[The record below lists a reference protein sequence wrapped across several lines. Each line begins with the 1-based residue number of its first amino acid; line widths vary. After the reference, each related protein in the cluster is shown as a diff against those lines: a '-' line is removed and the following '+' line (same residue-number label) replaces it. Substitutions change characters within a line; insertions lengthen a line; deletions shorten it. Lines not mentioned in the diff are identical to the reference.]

1 MRFRTVALLALILL
15 SAKVTHAQSF
25 GVELFNNIMPASG
38 AMGGASIASPQDVQS
53 AIKGNP
59 ATMTQYHGTNFGF
72 GGAWIEP
79 TYNLTVDRPGIPLLF
94 NIQPFTNAKSSSQGI
109 AAGNIGVTQ
118 EICVAGTPVTVGL
131 GLFAGAGAGVDFRH
145 IPESNGTHAT
155 IVSLDIYSG
164 AAVNLTDRLS
174 AGASITLSNATLDGP
189 FVGITGLAF
198 DYGLRGTV
206 GFDYELQRD
215 TTVGAFWK
223 TKIGYTF
230 DNLVGFVPRN
240 FMDVDL
246 DRPEIVGL
254 GISNTSLMD
263 GRLLLAVDAVYQKY
277 SDTEFF
283 GAIFDDQWALQFG
296 AQYTVNDRIRLR
308 WGYAWNENPMRDV
321 VGSSAGGITPP
332 AGSAH
337 IQYIESLFAAI
348 PQNRVTGGVSIQ
360 DVLPGVDMNFFVG
373 GMFEESQ
380 TFGLSTATVKSYWIG
395 SGLTWH
401 FGCGNCEKG

>member
-145 IPESNGTHAT
+145 NTESNGTHPN
-155 IVSLDIYSG
+155 IVSLDNY
-164 AAVNLTDRLS
+164 
-174 AGASITLSNATLDGP
+174 
-189 FVGITGLAF
+189 
-198 DYGLRGTV
+198 
-206 GFDYELQRD
+206 
-215 TTVGAFWK
+215 
-223 TKIGYTF
+223 
-230 DNLVGFVPRN
+230 
-240 FMDVDL
+240 
-246 DRPEIVGL
+246 
-254 GISNTSLMD
+254 
-263 GRLLLAVDAVYQKY
+263 
-277 SDTEFF
+277 
-283 GAIFDDQWALQFG
+283 
-296 AQYTVNDRIRLR
+296 
-308 WGYAWNENPMRDV
+308 
-321 VGSSAGGITPP
+321 
-332 AGSAH
+332 
-337 IQYIESLFAAI
+337 
-348 PQNRVTGGVSIQ
+348 
-360 DVLPGVDMNFFVG
+360 
-373 GMFEESQ
+373 
-380 TFGLSTATVKSYWIG
+380 
-395 SGLTWH
+395 
-401 FGCGNCEKG
+401 